1 LDLGAQLLVRA
12 PPHHVSLK
20 SSPLLDLLSVPQCLD
35 FWCHAYINLA
45 MVFDMSNYRPGMS
58 ITLPRN
64 FAPMGLDSIDEPRT
78 PEQLFSEAT
87 LPPPPHHTTQ
97 RIRRPRVGNFSNH
110 NNALPTVLFAS
121 DIPIPSV
128 EVPRD
133 TEPMRPAWQHRML
146 QSSPS
151 ERLQL
156 PANRH
161 DSRPKTPLAQTK
173 AEEPEW
179 KSNPW
184 TMDRPS
190 SSLSVRSDSSSSSI
204 GSIVSRPSFGGS
216 CTSPESDMTDPFLP
230 HSINVIPDTPS
241 KPSRIFTSFATLPTK
256 PRWTIEQDNHI
267 WNTYQMYLSD
277 PTITPFKTVPG
288 SLPPLGVCHRVAREA
303 RRTWPKATRI
313 SHEIVNRHTF
323 RDVMDEFHAVRD
335 KTPEGERE
343 STPTGTSQQDRRP
356 PWPKESATR
365 RRLKELCKR
374 KFSIAPHYQRL
385 MQSRSPS
392 PFLESTSQRS
402 GSRASRQSSMARE
415 PSMSYTTRDL
425 GISLVASGATAPLA
439 QLVTA
444 DSPPKESE
452 EWFNTPI
459 EPPSSSPPLSATS
472 RLGLGIDSDSMDIPR
487 LASPFK
493 PNTWGPARARRNPSG
508 SGQFD
513 TVHATGSRLFSP
525 CRFDPVSNASKR
537 RAEQHFDT
545 EVSPGGSEL
554 QQVKQELVFTGNSND
569 ISQRRIR
576 LRNRGSTM
584 GAVSNRERIERLFTP
599 PGTVQEIPTEN
610 SFPSQNQFSTLM
622 PPETEEKL
630 KRLGSPFELDPN
642 KRSNRSKSP
651 RHIPSLSDPFVSN
664 PFSTQSNT
672 QSIGER
678 LAAFGAMQ
686 GHDSLNVNQLEEN
699 LSDAERIKRQL
710 LARF

>member
-1 LDLGAQLLVRA
+1 M
-12 PPHHVSLK
+12 
-20 SSPLLDLLSVPQCLD
+20 
-35 FWCHAYINLA
+35 AY
-45 MVFDMSNYRPGMS
+45 YRPGMS

-64 FAPMGLDSIDEPRT
+64 FAPMGLDSLEEPKT
-78 PEQLFSEAT
+78 PEQLFPEAV

-97 RIRRPRVGNFSNH
+97 RIRRPRIGNFSNH

-128 EVPRD
+128 EGPRD
-133 TEPMRPAWQHRML
+133 TDLNRPAWQQRRM

-151 ERLQL
+151 DRLQL
-156 PANRH
+156 PADRH
-161 DSRPKTPLAQTK
+161 LSRPKTPLAQTK
-173 AEEPEW
+173 AEEPDW
-179 KSNPW
+179 KSNAW

-190 SSLSVRSDSSSSSI
+190 SSLSMRSDSSSSSI
-204 GSIVSRPSFGGS
+204 GSFVSRPSFGGS

-241 KPSRIFTSFATLPTK
+241 KPSRIFTSFTALPTK
-256 PRWTIEQDNHI
+256 PHWTIEQDNHI

-313 SHEIVNRHTF
+313 PHEIVRRHTF
-323 RDVMDEFHAVRD
+323 RDVMDESHAVRD
-335 KTPEGERE
+335 KTPEAERE
-343 STPTGTSQQDRRP
+343 TTPTGTSQTDRRP

-374 KFSIAPHYQRL
+374 KFCIAPHYQRL

-392 PFLESTSQRS
+392 PFLESVSRRS
-402 GSRASRQSSMARE
+402 TSRASSQSSVAHDT
-415 PSMSYTTRDL
+415 STSYTTRDL

-439 QLVTA
+439 QLVTG

-452 EWFNTPI
+452 EWFNTPM
-459 EPPSSSPPLSATS
+459 EPPSSSPPVTATS
-472 RLGLGIDSDSMDIPR
+472 QLGLGIDSDSMSIPR

-493 PNTWGPARARRNPSG
+493 PNTWGPSRARRNPSG
-508 SGQFD
+508 SGHFG

-525 CRFDPVSNASKR
+525 CRFDPFPTVNKR
-537 RAEQHFDT
+537 RPEQQLDT
-545 EVSPGGSEL
+545 EMTPGCSDL
-554 QQVKQELVFTGNSND
+554 QLVKQELVFTGSSNN

-576 LRNRGSTM
+576 LRNRGSTV
-584 GAVSNRERIERLFTP
+584 GTVSNRERIERLFTP
-599 PGTVQEIPTEN
+599 PGTLQEPAAETTVPLPN
-610 SFPSQNQFSTLM
+610 PFSALV

-678 LAAFGAMQ
+678 LTAFGAMQ
-686 GHDSLNVNQLEEN
+686 GHNFQSVNQIEEN

-710 LARF
+710 LSRF

>member
-1 LDLGAQLLVRA
+1 
-12 PPHHVSLK
+12 
-20 SSPLLDLLSVPQCLD
+20 
-35 FWCHAYINLA
+35 
-45 MVFDMSNYRPGMS
+45 MS

-64 FAPMGLDSIDEPRT
+64 FAPMGLDSLDEPKT
-78 PEQLFSEAT
+78 PEQPFPEVT
-87 LPPPPHHTTQ
+87 LPPPPHHTTH
-97 RIRRPRVGNFSNH
+97 RIRRSRMGNFANH

-133 TEPMRPAWQHRML
+133 TEAMRPAWQQRMM

-151 ERLQL
+151 DRLQL
-156 PANRH
+156 PSNRH
-161 DSRPKTPLAQTK
+161 SSRPITPLAQTRP
-173 AEEPEW
+173 EEPNW
-179 KSNPW
+179 KSDAW

-190 SSLSVRSDSSSSSI
+190 SSLSMRSDSSSSSR
-204 GSIVSRPSFGGS
+204 GSFVSYPSFGGS
-216 CTSPESDMTDPFLP
+216 CTSPQSDMTDPFIP
-230 HSINVIPDTPS
+230 QAINVIPDTPSKASKPS
-241 KPSRIFTSFATLPTK
+241 KPSRIFTSFGTLPVK
-256 PRWTIEQDNHI
+256 PRWTVEQDNHI

-313 SHEIVNRHTF
+313 PHEIVRRHIF
-323 RDVMDEFHAVRD
+323 RDVMDERHAVRD
-335 KTPEGERE
+335 KTPEGDGQI
-343 STPTGTSQQDRRP
+343 TPTGISGADRRSA
-356 PWPKESATR
+356 WPKDSATR

-392 PFLESTSQRS
+392 PFLESMSRRS
-402 GSRASRQSSMARE
+402 SSRTSRQSSMGYE
-415 PSMSYTTRDL
+415 TSTSYATRDL

-439 QLVTA
+439 QLLSE
-444 DSPPKESE
+444 DSPQNKSE
-452 EWFNTPI
+452 EWFNTPV
-459 EPPSSSPPLSATS
+459 EPPSSSPPVSATS
-472 RLGLGIDSDSMDIPR
+472 QLGLGIDSESMSIPR

-493 PNTWGPARARRNPSG
+493 PNTWGPSRARRNPSG

-513 TVHATGSRLFSP
+513 TVHATGPRLFSP
-525 CRFDPVSNASKR
+525 CRFDPLSSIVNKR
-537 RAEQHFDT
+537 RAEQHFDN
-545 EVSPGGSEL
+545 EVSAGGSEL
-554 QQVKQELVFTGNSND
+554 EQVKQELVFTGNSND

-576 LRNRGSTM
+576 LRSRGNTM

-599 PGTVQEIPTEN
+599 PGTLQEPQAEN
-610 SFPSQNQFSTLM
+610 IAPSSKGTSTLTA
-622 PPETEEKL
+622 PETEEKL

-642 KRSNRSKSP
+642 KRSNRSKTP

-664 PFSTQSNT
+664 PFSSQSNT

-686 GHDSLNVNQLEEN
+686 GHNSQNVYQLESN

-710 LARF
+710 LSRF

>member
-1 LDLGAQLLVRA
+1 MA
-12 PPHHVSLK
+12 H
-20 SSPLLDLLSVPQCLD
+20 
-35 FWCHAYINLA
+35 
-45 MVFDMSNYRPGMS
+45 YRPGMS

-64 FAPMGLDSIDEPRT
+64 FAPMGLDSVDDPKT
-78 PEQLFSEAT
+78 PEQLFAEAS
-87 LPPPPHHTTQ
+87 LPPPPHHTTH
-97 RIRRPRVGNFSNH
+97 RIRRSRIGNFSNH

-133 TEPMRPAWQHRML
+133 REPARPAWQQRMI

-151 ERLQL
+151 DRLQL
-156 PANRH
+156 PALRH
-161 DSRPKTPLAQTK
+161 HSRPRTPLAQTTVG
-173 AEEPEW
+173 EPEW
-179 KSNPW
+179 KESTW

-190 SSLSVRSDSSSSSI
+190 SSLSIRSDSSSSSL
-204 GSIVSRPSFGGS
+204 GSFVSHSFDGS

-230 HSINVIPDTPS
+230 QSINIIPDTPS
-241 KPSRIFTSFATLPTK
+241 KPSRIFASFPTLPTK
-256 PRWTIEQDNHI
+256 PRWTIEQDNHL

-313 SHEIVNRHTF
+313 SYEIVNRHTF
-323 RDVMDEFHAVRD
+323 RDVMDESHAVRD
-335 KTPEGERE
+335 KTPEAERE
-343 STPTGTSQQDRRP
+343 TTPTGTSREEGRP

-392 PFLESTSQRS
+392 PFLESISRRS
-402 GSRASRQSSMARE
+402 SSRASHQATVAQE
-415 PSMSYTTRDL
+415 PSFSYTTRDL
-425 GISLVASGATAPLA
+425 GISLVTSGATAPLA
-439 QLVTA
+439 QLFTG

-452 EWFNTPI
+452 EWFNTPV
-459 EPPSSSPPLSATS
+459 EPPSSSPPISATS
-472 RLGLGIDSDSMDIPR
+472 HLGLGIDTDSMSIPR

-493 PNTWGPARARRNPSG
+493 PNTWGPSRARRNPSG

-525 CRFDPVSNASKR
+525 CRFDPVSTANKR

-545 EVSPGGSEL
+545 EVSPGGSGL
-554 QQVKQELVFTGNSND
+554 QQAKQELVFTGNSND
-569 ISQRRIR
+569 VSQRRIR

-599 PGTVQEIPTEN
+599 PGTVQEPAAGN
-610 SFPSQNQFSTLM
+610 AGASSNMFSTLM

-678 LAAFGAMQ
+678 LATFGAMQ
-686 GHDSLNVNQLEEN
+686 GHDSQNVNQIEGR
-699 LSDAERIKRQL
+699 LSDAERIKQQL
-710 LARF
+710 LSRF

>member
-1 LDLGAQLLVRA
+1 MAQ
-12 PPHHVSLK
+12 
-20 SSPLLDLLSVPQCLD
+20 
-35 FWCHAYINLA
+35 
-45 MVFDMSNYRPGMS
+45 YRPGMS
-58 ITLPRN
+58 TTLPRN
-64 FAPMGLDSIDEPRT
+64 FAPAGLGSLEEPRT
-78 PEQLFSEAT
+78 PEQVFSEAT
-87 LPPPPHHTTQ
+87 LPPPPHHTTH
-97 RIRRPRVGNFSNH
+97 RIRRSKIDDFSNY

-133 TEPMRPAWQHRML
+133 EGSMRPSWQERMM

-151 ERLQL
+151 DRLQL
-156 PANRH
+156 PAQSYQ
-161 DSRPKTPLAQTK
+161 SRPRTPLAQTRI
-173 AEEPEW
+173 EEPDW
-179 KSNPW
+179 KESAW

-190 SSLSVRSDSSSSSI
+190 SSLSVRSDSSSSSL
-204 GSIVSRPSFGGS
+204 GSFISRPSFGGS

-230 HSINVIPDTPS
+230 QSINVIPDTPT
-241 KPSRIFTSFATLPTK
+241 KPSRIFTSFSTLPVK
-256 PRWTIEQDNHI
+256 PRWSVEQDNHL

-313 SHEIVNRHTF
+313 SYEIVKRHTF
-323 RDVMDEFHAVRD
+323 RDVLDESHAVRGT
-335 KTPEGERE
+335 TPKGERE
-343 STPTGTSQQDRRP
+343 TTPTGISQEDRRT

-392 PFLESTSQRS
+392 PFLESRRS
-402 GSRASRQSSMARE
+402 SSRASRQSSVARE
-415 PSMSYTTRDL
+415 TSASYATRDL

-439 QLVTA
+439 QLVTGK
-444 DSPPKESE
+444 SPPRESE

-459 EPPSSSPPLSATS
+459 QPPSSSPPIVATS
-472 RLGLGIDSDSMDIPR
+472 QLGLGIENDSMSIPR

-493 PNTWGPARARRNPSG
+493 PNTWGPSRARRNPSR

-513 TVHATGSRLFSP
+513 TVHATGSRLLPP
-525 CRFDPVSNASKR
+525 CRLDPVSTASKR

-545 EVSPGGSEL
+545 EVSPGGSDL
-554 QQVKQELVFTGNSND
+554 QQAKQELVFTGSSSD
-569 ISQRRIR
+569 INQRRIR

-584 GAVSNRERIERLFTP
+584 GAVSNRERIENLFTP
-599 PGTVQEIPTEN
+599 PGTVQEAAADN
-610 SFPSQNQFSTLM
+610 AGPSTSLSSSLV

-642 KRSNRSKSP
+642 KRSNRSRSP
-651 RHIPSLSDPFVSN
+651 RHIASLSDPFVSN
-664 PFSTQSNT
+664 PFSNQSNT

-686 GHDSLNVNQLEEN
+686 GLNAPNVNQIEEN
-699 LSDAERIKRQL
+699 LSDAEQIKRQL
-710 LARF
+710 LSRF

>member
-1 LDLGAQLLVRA
+1 MA
-12 PPHHVSLK
+12 H
-20 SSPLLDLLSVPQCLD
+20 C
-35 FWCHAYINLA
+35 
-45 MVFDMSNYRPGMS
+45 RPGMS

-64 FAPMGLDSIDEPRT
+64 FAPLGLDSLDEPKT
-78 PEQLFSEAT
+78 PEQLFAEAT

-97 RIRRPRVGNFSNH
+97 RIRRPRIGNFSRH

-133 TEPMRPAWQHRML
+133 TEFMRPAWQQRRM

-151 ERLQL
+151 DRLQL

-161 DSRPKTPLAQTK
+161 HSRPITPLAQTK

-179 KSNPW
+179 KAGAW
-184 TMDRPS
+184 TMERPS
-190 SSLSVRSDSSSSSI
+190 SSLSMRSDSSSSSI
-204 GSIVSRPSFGGS
+204 GSFVSRPSFGGS

-230 HSINVIPDTPS
+230 QSINVIPDTPS

-288 SLPPLGVCHRVAREA
+288 TLPPLGVCHRVAREA

-313 SHEIVNRHTF
+313 SHEIVKRHTF
-323 RDVMDEFHAVRD
+323 RDVMDDFYAVRD
-335 KTPEGERE
+335 QTPEAERE
-343 STPTGTSQQDRRP
+343 TTPTAIFEADKRP

-365 RRLKELCKR
+365 KRLKELCKR

-392 PFLESTSQRS
+392 PFLESMSRRPS
-402 GSRASRQSSMARE
+402 SRASRQSSVARDT
-415 PSMSYTTRDL
+415 SVSYTTRDL

-439 QLVTA
+439 QLVTG
-444 DSPPKESE
+444 DSPPQESE
-452 EWFNTPI
+452 EWFNTPV
-459 EPPSSSPPLSATS
+459 EPLSSSPPVAATS
-472 RLGLGIDSDSMDIPR
+472 QLGLGIDNDSMSIPR

-493 PNTWGPARARRNPSG
+493 PNTWGPSRGRRNPSG

-513 TVHATGSRLFSP
+513 TVPATGSRLFSP
-525 CRFDPVSNASKR
+525 RRFDHVSSMANKR
-537 RAEQHFDT
+537 RAEQHLDT
-545 EVSPGGSEL
+545 RVSPGGSDL
-554 QQVKQELVFTGNSND
+554 QQTKQEFVFTGGSND

-584 GAVSNRERIERLFTP
+584 GAVSNTERIERLFTP
-599 PGTVQEIPTEN
+599 PGTLQEPPAEN
-610 SFPSQNQFSTLM
+610 TAPSSNPFSTLI

-651 RHIPSLSDPFVSN
+651 RHIPSLSDPFASS
-664 PFSTQSNT
+664 PFPTQSNT

-678 LAAFGAMQ
+678 LATFGAMQ
-686 GHDSLNVNQLEEN
+686 GHSSQNVNQIEEN

-710 LARF
+710 LSRF

>member
-1 LDLGAQLLVRA
+1 
-12 PPHHVSLK
+12 
-20 SSPLLDLLSVPQCLD
+20 
-35 FWCHAYINLA
+35 
-45 MVFDMSNYRPGMS
+45 MS

-64 FAPMGLDSIDEPRT
+64 FAPMGLASLDEPKT
-78 PEQLFSEAT
+78 PEQLFPEAA

-97 RIRRPRVGNFSNH
+97 RIRRSRIGNFSNH

-128 EVPRD
+128 EFPRY
-133 TEPMRPAWQHRML
+133 TESMRPDWQQRTM

-151 ERLQL
+151 DRLPL

-161 DSRPKTPLAQTK
+161 QSRPKTPLAQTK
-173 AEEPEW
+173 AEEPEY
-179 KSNPW
+179 KANAW
-184 TMDRPS
+184 TMDRSS
-190 SSLSVRSDSSSSSI
+190 SSLSLRSDSSSSSLE
-204 GSIVSRPSFGGS
+204 SFVSRPSFGGS

-241 KPSRIFTSFATLPTK
+241 KPSRIFTSFTPLPTK

-313 SHEIVNRHTF
+313 SHEIVRRHTF
-323 RDVMDEFHAVRD
+323 RNVMDESYAVRD
-335 KTPEGERE
+335 KTAEAERE
-343 STPTGTSQQDRRP
+343 TTPTGTSPLDRRP

-374 KFSIAPHYQRL
+374 KFSIAPHYQRI

-392 PFLESTSQRS
+392 PFLESMSRRS
-402 GSRASRQSSMARE
+402 TPRASRQSSVVRE
-415 PSMSYTTRDL
+415 PSVSYTTRDL

-439 QLVTA
+439 QLVMGE
-444 DSPPKESE
+444 SPPTESE

-459 EPPSSSPPLSATS
+459 EPPSSSPPLTATS
-472 RLGLGIDSDSMDIPR
+472 QLGLGVDQDSMSIPR

-493 PNTWGPARARRNPSG
+493 PNTWGPSRARRNPSG
-508 SGQFD
+508 SGHFD

-525 CRFDPVSNASKR
+525 CRFDPVSTANKR
-537 RAEQHFDT
+537 RAEQHFDA
-545 EVSPGGSEL
+545 EVSPSRSDL
-554 QQVKQELVFTGNSND
+554 YQVKQELVFTGNSND
-569 ISQRRIR
+569 IHQQRIR
-576 LRNRGSTM
+576 LRNRGSTL

-599 PGTVQEIPTEN
+599 PGTVQQHPSEN
-610 SFPSQNQFSTLM
+610 SAPSNPFSALM

-651 RHIPSLSDPFVSN
+651 KHVPSLSDPFVSN

-672 QSIGER
+672 QSIGAR
-678 LAAFGAMQ
+678 LAAFGVMQ
-686 GHDSLNVNQLEEN
+686 GHNSQNVNQLEEN

-710 LARF
+710 LSKF

>member
-1 LDLGAQLLVRA
+1 
-12 PPHHVSLK
+12 
-20 SSPLLDLLSVPQCLD
+20 
-35 FWCHAYINLA
+35 
-45 MVFDMSNYRPGMS
+45 MS

-64 FAPMGLDSIDEPRT
+64 FAPTGLDSLDEPKT
-78 PEQLFSEAT
+78 PEQLFSEAS

-97 RIRRPRVGNFSNH
+97 RIRRSRIGNFPNH
-110 NNALPTVLFAS
+110 SNALPTILFAS
-121 DIPIPSV
+121 DIPVPSV

-133 TEPMRPAWQHRML
+133 TESMRPDWQQRMM

-151 ERLQL
+151 DRLRL
-156 PANRH
+156 PANRRY
-161 DSRPKTPLAQTK
+161 SRPTTPLAQTK
-173 AEEPEW
+173 AEEPDWE
-179 KSNPW
+179 SSAW

-190 SSLSVRSDSSSSSI
+190 SSLSMRSESSSSSL
-204 GSIVSRPSFGGS
+204 GSFISRPSFGGS

-230 HSINVIPDTPS
+230 HSINVSPDTPS
-241 KPSRIFTSFATLPTK
+241 KPSRIFTSFAALPTK

-313 SHEIVNRHTF
+313 SYEIVRRHKF
-323 RDVMDEFHAVRD
+323 RDVTDESHAVRD
-335 KTPEGERE
+335 KTPEGERG
-343 STPTGTSQQDRRP
+343 STPTAMPGAERRP

-392 PFLESTSQRS
+392 PFLESM
-402 GSRASRQSSMARE
+402 SRRPSSRTSRQSSVAHE
-415 PSMSYTTRDL
+415 TSVSYTTRDL
-425 GISLVASGATAPLA
+425 GISLVATGATAPLA
-439 QLVTA
+439 QLVT
-444 DSPPKESE
+444 SETPPKESE

-459 EPPSSSPPLSATS
+459 EPPSSSPPVAATS
-472 RLGLGIDSDSMDIPR
+472 QLGLGIGDSMSIPR

-493 PNTWGPARARRNPSG
+493 PNTWGPSRARRNPSG

-513 TVHATGSRLFSP
+513 TVHATGARLFSP
-525 CRFDPVSNASKR
+525 CRFDPVSSTANKR
-537 RAEQHFDT
+537 RAMQHFDT
-545 EVSPGGSEL
+545 EVGSSGNDV
-554 QQVKQELVFTGNSND
+554 QQVKQEFVFTGSSND

-576 LRNRGSTM
+576 LRTRGSTM
-584 GAVSNRERIERLFTP
+584 GAVSNKERIERLLTP
-599 PGTVQEIPTEN
+599 PVTLQGPTTEN
-610 SFPSQNQFSTLM
+610 VVPSPNLSSTLM
-622 PPETEEKL
+622 PSETEEKL

-642 KRSNRSKSP
+642 KRSNRSKTP
-651 RHIPSLSDPFVSN
+651 RHVPSLSDPFVSN
-664 PFSTQSNT
+664 RSSTQSTT

-686 GHDSLNVNQLEEN
+686 GHNSQNVNQIEEN

-710 LARF
+710 LSRF

>member
-1 LDLGAQLLVRA
+1 MA
-12 PPHHVSLK
+12 
-20 SSPLLDLLSVPQCLD
+20 C
-35 FWCHAYINLA
+35 
-45 MVFDMSNYRPGMS
+45 YRPGMS

-64 FAPMGLDSIDEPRT
+64 FAPMGLDSLDEPKT

-97 RIRRPRVGNFSNH
+97 RIRRSRIGNFSSNS
-110 NNALPTVLFAS
+110 NVLPTVLFAS

-133 TEPMRPAWQHRML
+133 TGPIRPTWQQRIM

-151 ERLQL
+151 DRLQL
-156 PANRH
+156 PTNRH
-161 DSRPKTPLAQTK
+161 HSRPKTPLAQTK
-173 AEEPEW
+173 AEEPNW
-179 KSNPW
+179 KSNAW

-190 SSLSVRSDSSSSSI
+190 SSLSMRSDSSSSSLE
-204 GSIVSRPSFGGS
+204 SFVSRPSFGGS
-216 CTSPESDMTDPFLP
+216 CTSPESDMTDPFMP
-230 HSINVIPDTPS
+230 QAINVISDTPS
-241 KPSRIFTSFATLPTK
+241 KPSRIFTSFSTVPTK
-256 PRWTIEQDNHI
+256 PRWTTEQDNHI

-313 SHEIVNRHTF
+313 PHEIVRRHTF
-323 RDVMDEFHAVRD
+323 RDVMDESSAVRD
-335 KTPEGERE
+335 KTPEGVRE
-343 STPTGTSQQDRRP
+343 TTPTESSQADRRA

-392 PFLESTSQRS
+392 PFLESGTHRS
-402 GSRASRQSSMARE
+402 SSRASRQSSLVHETTA
-415 PSMSYTTRDL
+415 SYTTRDL

-439 QLVTA
+439 QLVTG

-459 EPPSSSPPLSATS
+459 EPPSSSPPIAATS
-472 RLGLGIDSDSMDIPR
+472 QLGLGINSDSMTIPR

-493 PNTWGPARARRNPSG
+493 PNTWGPSRARRNPSG

-513 TVHATGSRLFSP
+513 TVHATGPRLFSP
-525 CRFDPVSNASKR
+525 CRFDPVSSTANKQ
-537 RAEQHFDT
+537 RAEQHFNT
-545 EVSPGGSEL
+545 EVSPDGGDS
-554 QQVKQELVFTGNSND
+554 QQAKQEFVFTGSSND
-569 ISQRRIR
+569 INQRRIR
-576 LRNRGSTM
+576 LRNRGSTV
-584 GAVSNRERIERLFTP
+584 GAVSNRERIEKLFTP
-599 PGTVQEIPTEN
+599 PGTLQEPLGEN
-610 SFPSQNQFSTLM
+610 STSSPNVKSTLM

-642 KRSNRSKSP
+642 KRSNRSKTP
-651 RHIPSLSDPFVSN
+651 RHVPSLSDPFVSN

-686 GHDSLNVNQLEEN
+686 GHNSQNVSQLGEN
-699 LSDAERIKRQL
+699 LSDAERIRQQL
-710 LARF
+710 LSSHHPPLYSSYPTAFAAFAQTREGLSSYDERRKACPPGG

>member
-1 LDLGAQLLVRA
+1 MA
-12 PPHHVSLK
+12 H
-20 SSPLLDLLSVPQCLD
+20 
-35 FWCHAYINLA
+35 
-45 MVFDMSNYRPGMS
+45 YRPGMS

-64 FAPMGLDSIDEPRT
+64 FAPTGLDNIDEPKT
-78 PEQLFSEAT
+78 PEQLFSEAS
-87 LPPPPHHTTQ
+87 LPPPPHHTTH
-97 RIRRPRVGNFSNH
+97 RIRRPRIANFTNH

-133 TEPMRPAWQHRML
+133 TDPSRSMWQQRVM

-151 ERLQL
+151 DRLQL
-156 PANRH
+156 PAFRH
-161 DSRPKTPLAQTK
+161 NSRPKTPLAQTQV
-173 AEEPEW
+173 EEPQW
-179 KSNPW
+179 KESAW
-184 TMDRPS
+184 TMGRPS
-190 SSLSVRSDSSSSSI
+190 SSMSIRSDSSSSSL
-204 GSIVSRPSFGGS
+204 GSFTSRPSFGGS

-230 HSINVIPDTPS
+230 QSINVIPDTPS
-241 KPSRIFTSFATLPTK
+241 KPSRIFTSFPTMSAK
-256 PRWTIEQDNHI
+256 HHWTIEQDNHL

-303 RRTWPKATRI
+303 RRTWPRATRI
-313 SHEIVNRHTF
+313 AHEIVNRHTF
-323 RDVMDEFHAVRD
+323 RDVMDESHAVRD
-335 KTPEGERE
+335 KTPEAERE
-343 STPTGTSQQDRRP
+343 TTPTGTSSEVRRA

-365 RRLKELCKR
+365 KRLKELCKR

-392 PFLESTSQRS
+392 PFLESMSRRS
-402 GSRASRQSSMARE
+402 GSRSSRQSSLAQE
-415 PSMSYTTRDL
+415 TSVSYTTRDL

-439 QLVTA
+439 QLVTG
-444 DSPPKESE
+444 DSPAEKSE

-459 EPPSSSPPLSATS
+459 EPLSSSPPVAATS
-472 RLGLGIDSDSMDIPR
+472 QLGLGIDNDTMSIPR

-493 PNTWGPARARRNPSG
+493 PNTWGPSRARRNPSG

-513 TVHATGSRLFSP
+513 TVHATGSRLFAP
-525 CRFDPVSNASKR
+525 GRFDPLSTANKR
-537 RAEQHFDT
+537 RAEQQLDND
-545 EVSPGGSEL
+545 VSPGGSDL
-554 QQVKQELVFTGNSND
+554 TQVKQELVFTGSSND

-576 LRNRGSTM
+576 LRNRGNTM

-599 PGTVQEIPTEN
+599 PGTLQEPGAEN
-610 SFPSQNQFSTLM
+610 AGPSSNPPSTLM

-686 GHDSLNVNQLEEN
+686 GHNSQNVNQIEEN

-710 LARF
+710 LSRF

>member
-1 LDLGAQLLVRA
+1 MAQ
-12 PPHHVSLK
+12 
-20 SSPLLDLLSVPQCLD
+20 
-35 FWCHAYINLA
+35 
-45 MVFDMSNYRPGMS
+45 YRPGMS

-64 FAPMGLDSIDEPRT
+64 FAPMGLDSLDEPTT
-78 PEQLFSEAT
+78 PEQSFPEVS
-87 LPPPPHHTTQ
+87 LPPPPNHTTH
-97 RIRRPRVGNFSNH
+97 RIRRSRIANFSNH

-133 TEPMRPAWQHRML
+133 KDLIRPAWQQRMM

-151 ERLQL
+151 DRLQL
-156 PANRH
+156 PSQRH
-161 DSRPKTPLAQTK
+161 HSRPKTPLAQTQV
-173 AEEPEW
+173 EDPDW
-179 KSNPW
+179 KKNAW

-190 SSLSVRSDSSSSSI
+190 SSLSMRSDSSSSSL
-204 GSIVSRPSFGGS
+204 GSFVSRPSFGDS

-241 KPSRIFTSFATLPTK
+241 KPSRIFTSFSTLPTK
-256 PRWTIEQDNHI
+256 PRWTIEQDNHL

-303 RRTWPKATRI
+303 RRTWPKATRV
-313 SHEIVNRHTF
+313 SYEIVKRHTF
-323 RDVMDEFHAVRD
+323 RDVMDDSHAVRD
-335 KTPEGERE
+335 KTPEAQRE
-343 STPTGTSQQDRRP
+343 STPTGTSHEEKRP

-392 PFLESTSQRS
+392 PFLESMSRRSSSRTSQ
-402 GSRASRQSSMARE
+402 QSSVARE
-415 PSMSYTTRDL
+415 TPVSYATRDL

-439 QLVTA
+439 QLVTGE
-444 DSPPKESE
+444 SPPKESE
-452 EWFNTPI
+452 EWFNTPV
-459 EPPSSSPPLSATS
+459 EPLSSSPPVAATS
-472 RLGLGIDSDSMDIPR
+472 QLGLGIDSDSMSIPR

-493 PNTWGPARARRNPSG
+493 PNTWGPSRARRNPSG

-525 CRFDPVSNASKR
+525 CRFDPVSTANKR

-545 EVSPGGSEL
+545 QVSPGGSEL
-554 QQVKQELVFTGNSND
+554 QQAKQELVFTGNSND

-599 PGTVQEIPTEN
+599 PGALQQPPPEN
-610 SFPSQNQFSTLM
+610 AGPSQNQSSTLM
-622 PPETEEKL
+622 LPETEEKS

-642 KRSNRSKSP
+642 KRSNRSKTP

-678 LAAFGAMQ
+678 LAAFGVMQ
-686 GHDSLNVNQLEEN
+686 GHNSQNVNQIEEG

-710 LARF
+710 LGRF